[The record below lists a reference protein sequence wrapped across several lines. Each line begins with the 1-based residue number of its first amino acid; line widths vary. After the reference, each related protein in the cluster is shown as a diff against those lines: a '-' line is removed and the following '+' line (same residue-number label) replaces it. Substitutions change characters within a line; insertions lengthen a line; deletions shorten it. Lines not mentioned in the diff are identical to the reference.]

1 MNKLQSII
9 YFCLLGTCCHAV
21 PPSYKEA
28 LLSIA
33 SKGLDDYLGT
43 HLEYFSVPRSTLSD
57 HFGGFSQPIDKVR
70 SNSWERLA
78 TFQLRLKWGDIHKK
92 LYPCFQ
98 ALGEAEWTPETAL
111 AGLARTRI
119 RVLSDKQSPYL
130 ELFIWLERS
139 SILYEGRWYIVDRE
153 VLNGLIDAVIT
164 ETRSRLND
172 VQ

>member
-9 YFCLLGTCCHAV
+9 YFCLLWTCCHAV
-21 PPSYKEA
+21 PPPYKEA
-28 LLSIA
+28 LLSIK

-57 HFGGFSQPIDKVR
+57 HFGVFLQPIDKGR

-78 TFQLRLKWGDIHKK
+78 TFQLRLKWGDIHEK
-92 LYPCFQ
+92 LYPCFK
-98 ALGEAEWTPETAL
+98 ALGETEWTPETGL
-111 AGLARTRI
+111 TGLARARI

-139 SILYEGRWYIVDRE
+139 AILYEGRWYSVDRE
-153 VLNGLIDAVIT
+153 VLNGLIDAVIA
-164 ETRSRLND
+164 EIKLRLND